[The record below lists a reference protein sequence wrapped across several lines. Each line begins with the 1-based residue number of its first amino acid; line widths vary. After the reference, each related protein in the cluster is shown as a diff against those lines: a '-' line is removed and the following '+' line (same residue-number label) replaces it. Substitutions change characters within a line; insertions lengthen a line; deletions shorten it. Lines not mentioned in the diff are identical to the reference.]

1 MDRDKP
7 RRQAGFNSR
16 QLRAPD
22 PIGSRPDR
30 IALWAVVLAVVVLVA
45 AAGTARAGSG
55 AIAAGAKGASTGGAT
70 VAEDP
75 GGRSQASFFG
85 PGLYGNEMACGE
97 TLARSVVGVA
107 HRSLPCGTKIRFR
120 YGGRS
125 LRTTVVDRG
134 PSVKG
139 ITWDLTS
146 AAAAK
151 LGLTSTDTV
160 RAAVG
165 R

>member
-16 QLRAPD
+16 QLRTSD

-30 IALWAVVLAVVVLVA
+30 IALWAFVLAVVVLVA

-55 AIAAGAKGASTGGAT
+55 GIDAGAKGASTGGAT
-70 VAEDP
+70 AEAP
-75 GGRSQASFFG
+75 NGRSQASFFG
-85 PGLYGNEMACGE
+85 PGLYGNEMACGKRL
-97 TLARSVVGVA
+97 TRTVVGVA
-107 HRSLPCGTKIRFR
+107 HRALPCGTEVTFR
-120 YGGRS
+120 YEGRT

-134 PSVKG
+134 PFVDR

-146 AAAAK
+146 AAASK
-151 LGLTSTDTV
+151 LGLTFTDTV
-160 RAAVG
+160 RSTLS